1 MSETAIPANSRETSA
16 ATPIEAAE
24 LALREQGSFERYRN
38 TEKVLTIIRG
48 RLEEVGTMG
57 EQALLIIRSID
68 GLKDYEMATALIQ
81 KPVAD
86 IDQRLKEIGRYGAI
100 TLIGMATGATEGIA
114 KLRMDEVHSI
124 NGTDIRTQTA

>member
-1 MSETAIPANSRETSA
+1 MNETSA

-24 LALREQGSFERYRN
+24 LAVGEQGSFERYRK
-38 TEKVLTIIRG
+38 TAKVLTRIHG

-57 EQALLIIRSID
+57 KHDALLTIRDID
-68 GLKDYEMATALIQ
+68 GLKDYVMATALVQ
-81 KPVAD
+81 KPRAD
-86 IDQRLKEIGRYGAI
+86 IDQLLKEIGRYGAI

-124 NGTDIRTQTA
+124 NGTDIRTHAA